1 MGTTRHLVLDLMEQS
16 VDVAAPPAVVWGL
29 VSDLPRLSQWSPQV
43 LKSFVKGR
51 GPIQQGTRLTN
62 INHRG
67 LLVWPTHSKVV
78 RFEPERE
85 IAWRIKENG
94 SIWSFVLTPTAT
106 GTHLVHRREVPDGIS
121 ETSLALTDRFMGGQP
136 TFQAELQAGMR
147 QTLAHVAALA
157 GN

>member
-1 MGTTRHLVLDLMEQS
+1 MGTTRHLVLDLIEQS

-51 GPIQQGTRLTN
+51 GPIALGSRLTN

-94 SIWSFVLTPTAT
+94 SIWSFALTPTDT
-106 GTHLVHRREVPDGIS
+106 GTHLVHRRELPDGLTEVS
-121 ETSLALTDRFMGGQP
+121 VSLTDRFMGGQP

-157 GN
+157 GR